1 MKLSNNEI
9 KLKMKILEDEY
20 ESKKNK
26 IVELVNDLTKLDEE
40 YNNLQLELEKIRK
53 NLFNLYEYNNVSYWK
68 S

>member
-26 IVELVNDLTKLDEE
+26 IVELVNDLTKPDEE
-40 YNNLQLELEKIRK
+40 YNNLQLELEKNKKEFI
-53 NLFNLYEYNNVSYWK
+53 
-68 S
+68 